1 MTNFGLN
8 FILFAETDV
17 DMSAVEEKKVEKEKS
32 VPRDGQVMISIL
44 KDMGINEFEPRV
56 VNQMME
62 FSYR

>member
-8 FILFAETDV
+8 FILFAETGRE
-17 DMSAVEEKKVEKEKS
+17 MSAVEEKKVEKEKS